1 MRKTP
6 PVPPPLQPPAQA
18 RKIVASD
25 GAAAETA
32 DLAADDVAGLEDV
45 DGEKACEEDG
55 VVRPGRFGPTIDRAR
70 TVYGTVKKYERPL
83 AAFAMVAGFIT
94 DNLMFRRIDLPNT
107 QALFAAYLA
116 VAAGSILGLHFLE
129 RRAREGRMY
138 ARWRALFPMATQ
150 FALGSLWSAFL
161 VFYSRSAVIT
171 KSWPYLA
178 VLTAFFIGNEVLKR
192 YHSRLVFTSVLFFF
206 AVFSCAIV
214 MVPVYTHAIGPVMFL
229 ISGAVA
235 VGVLVLFLYLLA
247 AVNRP
252 QFVAARGKIALGV
265 TGVYVLMNVFYFTNT
280 LPPLPLAL
288 SRVGI
293 YHMVKKTGD
302 TYQAVAEAAPWYT
315 EFGFAPTLHVAPG
328 QPLYAYSAVFAPIK
342 LSTKIMHRW
351 RRYDP
356 KSGHWLTLSTVTF
369 PINGGR
375 DGGYR
380 GYTIK
385 HNVQPGDWRVDINTI
400 DGHLIGRTEFKV
412 ERSDTA
418 PAGIPQVLK

>member
-1 MRKTP
+1 MRKGP
-6 PVPPPLQPPAQA
+6 PVPPPKG
-18 RKIVASD
+18 RKATD
-25 GAAAETA
+25 GDVGERA
-32 DLAADDVAGLEDV
+32 DVADSGPIEDV
-45 DGEKACEEDG
+45 EGEKAYEEEV
-55 VVRPGRFGPTIDRAR
+55 VVRRGRFGPTIERAR
-70 TVYGTVKKYERPL
+70 TAYGYIKRYERAL
-83 AAFAMVAGFIT
+83 AAFSMVAGFIT

-116 VAAGSILGLHFLE
+116 VAASSILGLHFLE
-129 RRAREGRMY
+129 RRAREGRGY

-161 VFYSRSAVIT
+161 VFYSRSAVVT

-192 YHSRLVFTSVLFFF
+192 YHSRLVFTTTLFFF

-214 MVPVYTHAIGPVMFL
+214 TVPIYTHTIGRLTFL
-229 ISGAVA
+229 LSGAVA

-247 AVNRP
+247 AINRT
-252 QFVAARGKIALGV
+252 QYVAARGKIALGAA
-265 TGVYVLMNVFYFTNT
+265 GVYVLMNVFYFTNT

-302 TYQAVAEAAPWYT
+302 VYEAVGEAAPWYT
-315 EFGFAPTLHVAPG
+315 EFGYPPTLHVTAG
-328 QPLYAYSAVFAPIK
+328 QPLYAYSAVFAPTK
-342 LSTKIMHRW
+342 LSIKIVHRW

-356 KSGHWLTLSTVTF
+356 KSGHWLTVSSVTF

-385 HNVQPGDWRVDINTI
+385 HNVQPGDWRVDIDTVDN
-400 DGHLIGRTEFKV
+400 HLIGRVTFKV
-412 ERSDTA
+412 ERADA
-418 PAGIPQVLK
+418 PSPGTPQVLK

>member
-1 MRKTP
+1 MRKGP
-6 PVPPPLQPPAQA
+6 PIPPPPQPPQEA
-18 RKIVASD
+18 RKVASTD
-25 GAAAETA
+25 EAAGAHAVVEE
-32 DLAADDVAGLEDV
+32 VAGLEDV
-45 DGEKACEEDG
+45 PVEVAYEEEI
-55 VVRPGRFGPTIDRAR
+55 VVSPGRFGPTMERAR
-70 TVYGTVKKYERPL
+70 SVYGWVKKNERSL
-83 AAFAMVAGFIT
+83 AAFGMVAGFIT

-107 QALFAAYLA
+107 QALFGAYLG
-116 VAAGSILGLHFLE
+116 VAASSILGLHFLE

-161 VFYSRSAVIT
+161 VFYSRSAVVT

-192 YHSRLVFTSVLFFF
+192 YHSRLVFTTTLFFF
-206 AVFSCAIV
+206 AVFTCAIV
-214 MVPVYTHAIGPVMFL
+214 MVPVYTHTIGHVTFL

-247 AVNRP
+247 AVNRS

-288 SRVGI
+288 SRVGV

-315 EFGFAPTLHVAPG
+315 EFGFPPTLHVVPG

-342 LSTKIMHRW
+342 LSTKVVHRW

-356 KSGHWLTLSTVTF
+356 KSGHWITLSTVTF

-385 HNVQPGDWRVDINTI
+385 HNIQPGDWRVDINTV
-400 DGHLIGRTEFKV
+400 DGHLIGRTTFKV
-412 ERSDTA
+412 ESSGAA
-418 PAGIPQVLK
+418 PATTAETLK